1 VTHAQEEAM
10 ALSDRIGVISRG
22 RLQQMGRPEELYEA
36 PVNEF
41 VASFLGESN
50 LLRGIVAAPAGDA
63 LRVVT
68 SGGTEFLVASRA
80 GTATRATIL
89 WIRPE
94 SLGLTI
100 SPPSGANAVRGTVEE
115 VVYLGGIRRYTV
127 RINARETLVVRR
139 PNQAGTREFGIG
151 SPVYVEWDPREL
163 RLL

>member
-1 VTHAQEEAM
+1 M
-10 ALSDRIGVISRG
+10 ARQV
-22 RLQQMGRPEELYEA
+22 
-36 PVNEF
+36 
-41 VASFLGESN
+41 
-50 LLRGIVAAPAGDA
+50 
-63 LRVVT
+63 
-68 SGGTEFLVASRA
+68 

-100 SPPSGANAVRGTVEE
+100 DPPSGAHAVQGTVEE

-151 SPVYVEWDPREL
+151 SPVYVEWDPRDL